1 MIYGKK
7 RRTYSSIFKVWWRVL
22 LEAIKKQEPINGIS
36 LENCITIFDKEYPK
50 RFFDL
55 KYPPLVLFY
64 KGDISLLND
73 EEIIGIVG
81 TRKPSDYSLKA
92 VEYVIDKNKD
102 SIYVSGLAHGID
114 AKVHDYSNKSIGVLG
129 CGIDYIYP
137 ASNKYLYNKLIKNG
151 LIISEYPGKIP
162 PLGYHFPF
170 RNRII
175 AALSNQVNIMELT
188 ERSGTMTTVNEALE
202 LGKEIKVL
210 PFSVFSDPNIYNN
223 KLINE
228 GASIIE

>member
-1 MIYGKK
+1 MGKK
-7 RRTYSSIFKVWWRVL
+7 EELIALSLKYGGEYFKIV
-22 LEAIKKQEPINGIS
+22 EAIKRQEPIKGIS
-36 LENCITIFDKEYPK
+36 IDNCITIFDKEYPK
-50 RFFDL
+50 CFFDL
-55 KYPPLVLFY
+55 KYPPLVLYY
-64 KGDISLLND
+64 KGDISLLKDGN
-73 EEIIGIVG
+73 IIGVVG
-81 TRKPSDYSLKA
+81 SRKPCDYSLKA
-92 VEYVIDKNKD
+92 VEYVVDKSKD
-102 SIYVSGLAHGID
+102 STYISGLALGID

-129 CGIDYIYP
+129 CGIDYVYP
-137 ASNKYLYNKLIKNG
+137 AYNKYLYNKLIKNG
-151 LIISEYPGKIP
+151 LIISEYPGLVK

-175 AALSNQVNIMELT
+175 AALSKEVNIMQLT
-188 ERSGTMTTVNEALE
+188 ERSGTMTTINEALE

>member
-1 MIYGKK
+1 MEK
-7 RRTYSSIFKVWWRVL
+7 REELIALSLKYDGDYFKIV
-22 LEAIKKQEPINGIS
+22 EAIKKQEPIKGINI
-36 LENCITIFDKEYPK
+36 ENCITIFDDDYP
-50 RFFDL
+50 RGLLDL

-64 KGDISLLND
+64 KGNRSLIND
-73 EEIIGIVG
+73 NSIIGIVG
-81 TRKPSDYSLKA
+81 SRKPSSYSLKA
-92 VEYVIDKNKD
+92 VEHIVDKRKD
-102 SIYVSGLAHGID
+102 NIYISGLALGID

-137 ASNKYLYNKLIKNG
+137 GANRFLYEKLKNNG
-151 LIISEYPGKIP
+151 LIISEYPGKVK

-175 AALSNQVNIMELT
+175 AALSNEVNIMELS

-210 PFSVFSDPNIYNN
+210 PFSIFSDPNIYNN

-228 GASIIE
+228 GASIID